1 MFLYLLLITWIFA
14 PTPAQPPTGV
24 IQEADYWHLI
34 ETVWQDAQRYAS
46 VNDPTRLRDAAAQLQ
61 TITAVQQPDGHL
73 IPVNHTFLIS
83 QLQQE
88 NINWSD
94 LIGLLRAM
102 LDERARW
109 PEARYRDPTQA
120 QADLDTILAELAI
133 KAVDDAELAAVEAD
147 LREGQWTPNNQTR
160 RVFTLPNIPLPSL
173 FITLLGLVAG
183 FILLLVLL
191 YAFRRLA
198 LDFAADHESP
208 PQVEDADENLT
219 AQTALTRAQ
228 TLSRQQD
235 YRSAV
240 RYLYLSTLLI
250 LDEKGVFRY
259 NRSRTNREY
268 LQSVANKPEVAPV
281 LTDVVEVFDRVWYGY
296 EPIDDEQYHQYQG
309 RVEKLRQQRK

>member
-14 PTPAQPPTGV
+14 PTAAQPPTGV

-61 TITAVQQPDGHL
+61 TITAVQQPDGRL

-88 NINWSD
+88 NVNWSEI
-94 LIGLLRAM
+94 IGLLRVM
-102 LDERARW
+102 LDERERW
-109 PEARYRDPTQA
+109 PEARYQDPTQS
-120 QADLDTILAELAI
+120 QADLNTILAELSI
-133 KAVDDAELAAVEAD
+133 KPVDDEELVAVEAD
-147 LREGQWTPNNQTR
+147 LRAGQWLPNNQSR

-173 FITLLGLVAG
+173 FVILLGLAAA
-183 FILLLVLL
+183 FILVLILL

-198 LDFAADHESP
+198 LDFAADHESR

-219 AQTALTRAQ
+219 AQTALARAQ

-250 LDEKGVFRY
+250 LEEKGVFRY

-268 LQSVANKPEVAPV
+268 LQSVADKPEVAPV